1 MMSTFSNVGSL
12 WGEGLFWLIGTV
24 AIAALWV

>member
-24 AIAALWV
+24 AIAAL

>member
-1 MMSTFSNVGSL
+1 MSTFSNVGSL

-24 AIAALWV
+24 AIAAL